1 MCYENIKTL
10 EFNAAA
16 APRSYTGYPLISYF
30 TIVKEAAGTM
40 VAMAFIILIATHA
53 YSSRG

>member
-16 APRSYTGYPLISYF
+16 VPRSYTGYPLISYF

-40 VAMAFIILIATHA
+40 VAMAFITN
-53 YSSRG
+53 S